1 MLVKYLLS
9 SVDLL
14 WSRRN
19 HQSLD
24 DEKYSNDNHAGG
36 GLRVAKKDD
45 HVSATLTTVLLIRYV
60 ACLQVARVFTFSLER
75 GYLSRFCSFV
85 SQQKKKKYALASSIM
100 LPCVDDRHDCYR
112 YLPVHSFLKS
122 ECLSRSQY
130 YYSRTDST
138 YSTVCRQQLW
148 ISSLGAATSTVG
160 NNWISILF
168 FRRNA
173 CFWGME
179 NKGRYYYCS
188 TVPPRLTRRQKGRR
202 KLALHK
208 GSTSV

>member
-60 ACLQVARVFTFSLER
+60 ACLQVARVFTFSLE
-75 GYLSRFCSFV
+75 GLS
-85 SQQKKKKYALASSIM
+85 I
-100 LPCVDDRHDCYR
+100 
-112 YLPVHSFLKS
+112 SFLFFCFSTK
-122 ECLSRSQY
+122 EEEVCPCFKY
-130 YYSRTDST
+130 Y
-138 YSTVCRQQLW
+138 
-148 ISSLGAATSTVG
+148 AAV
-160 NNWISILF
+160 
-168 FRRNA
+168 RR
-173 CFWGME
+173 
-179 NKGRYYYCS
+179 
-188 TVPPRLTRRQKGRR
+188 
-202 KLALHK
+202 
-208 GSTSV
+208 